1 MTSLDASDGSPT
13 GDHPGG
19 DGRLTVLIGADTFF
33 PDVNG
38 AARFA
43 ERLAAG
49 LVARGHDVHVMAPSK
64 TWAQH
69 GVFREVIEG
78 QEMTVHR
85 IRSYRWYPHDWLRFV
100 WPWRAKHYSRI
111 VLDDVKPDV
120 VHIQSHIVIGRALT
134 RIARERGIPVVA
146 TNHVMPE
153 NILDYS
159 AMPSARGS
167 TALIALPMSNL
178 LRDVPGSIIVHTPRC
193 RLSGAGDGDHRR
205 HPDLVRHRHA
215 QLHA

>member
-1 MTSLDASDGSPT
+1 MSPHPAVRPPFSKGSPSVTSLDASDGSPT

-69 GVFREVIEG
+69 GVFREVIVG
-78 QEMTVHR
+78 GDPPRNCPSHASLR
-85 IRSYRWYPHDWLRFV
+85 NACYCPHWSSWYR
-100 WPWRAKHYSRI
+100 
-111 VLDDVKPDV
+111 
-120 VHIQSHIVIGRALT
+120 QT
-134 RIARERGIPVVA
+134 
-146 TNHVMPE
+146 
-153 NILDYS
+153 
-159 AMPSARGS
+159 
-167 TALIALPMSNL
+167 
-178 LRDVPGSIIVHTPRC
+178 
-193 RLSGAGDGDHRR
+193 
-205 HPDLVRHRHA
+205 
-215 QLHA
+215 